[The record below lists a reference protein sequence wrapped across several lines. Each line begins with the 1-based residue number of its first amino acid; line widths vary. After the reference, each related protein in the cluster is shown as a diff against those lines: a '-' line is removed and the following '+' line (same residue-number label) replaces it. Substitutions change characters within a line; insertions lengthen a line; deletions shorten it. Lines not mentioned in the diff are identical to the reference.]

1 MFIYERVIFLTAIL
15 AVVADLNDWF
25 RWAGI

>member
-25 RWAGI
+25 GWAGI